1 MEKIPSES
9 GVYFWYVTESG
20 AQKLGLDV
28 QDCTQ
33 ENNLF
38 LVYVGL
44 AQNLNQ
50 RIDWHLNDSH
60 SVSSI
65 KSGFVSTL
73 RQSLSALLVGE
84 MVTSKEAVDHF
95 MRTEMKFRYE
105 ICSSPKEREDSLI
118 AAHSLPLNL
127 KGNKGHKFF
136 KILKE
141 SRKNSRKK
149 SLNMISG
156 LKTEI

>member
-1 MEKIPSES
+1 MKKIPTEP
-9 GVYFWYVTESG
+9 GVYFWYVTKSG
-20 AQKLGLDV
+20 AHKLGLDV

-60 SVSSI
+60 SISSI

-84 MVTSKEAVDHF
+84 MVTSKEVVDHF

-105 ICSSPKEREDSLI
+105 ICPNPKEREDVLI
-118 AAHSLPLNL
+118 SSHSLPLNL
-127 KGNKGHKFF
+127 KGNKSHKFF

-149 SLNMISG
+149 SLDLISET
-156 LKTEI
+156 KA